1 MSSDGSTPAPLPPP
15 MPDHAVSGVPGA
27 RPPNYLVWAVL
38 TAIFSL
44 VLTIS
49 LGIILTWPFA
59 IASIVFSL
67 QVNPKWA
74 RGDAVGSRVVSLR
87 AKKFAIAAFIV
98 GVTVGGLDIPPMF
111 S

>member
-1 MSSDGSTPAPLPPP
+1 MSSNGNTPAPFPPP
-15 MPDHAVSGVPGA
+15 MPDHAASGVAGS
-27 RPPNYLVWAVL
+27 RPSNYLVWAVL

-74 RGDAVGSRVVSLR
+74 GGDVVGSQAVSLR

-98 GVTVGGLDIPPMF
+98 GVTIGGLDIPPMF

>member
-1 MSSDGSTPAPLPPP
+1 MSSNGNTPAPFPPP
-15 MPDHAVSGVPGA
+15 MPDQAVSGVAGV
-27 RPPNYLVWAVL
+27 RPSNYLVWAVL

-74 RGDAVGSRVVSLR
+74 AGDAVGSRAVSLR